1 MVRFKLKTFLLSL
14 IAIVAIATSSA
25 FAYFIFSDEVK
36 SSQLIEDK
44 IRVDNIEENYVFGRD
59 DYQGKDYTIY
69 LFPST
74 LYLDIYQAYL
84 DRTSTVLPEEA
95 FGYIEAVTKSDGSID
110 YEIYDDSKTGYSGYS
125 TYEKYVNDNND
136 YLDKRNVQ
144 LTEHSV
150 SRTHAYAR
158 GYQIVYDID
167 TGKSLSNGRNDG
179 LYEQV
184 YGGEDK
190 RIGFGGT
197 SGNNAV
203 VPDIGSDLWTD
214 TYITS
219 YDDGGGDKVG
229 AGSDTKL
236 SSDNLDFYTE
246 QYNYR
251 IPYKN
256 DRFGYWSELNYNEG
270 RILPQKI
277 EVFESISQSD
287 FAKETMT
294 PWTSMGDENGWYDLN
309 FAMRTYID
317 LTYTG
322 NKITSYSLP
331 FEVGENQKIELE
343 AFKTKDVI
351 NYFDINKSLSG
362 YADKDGIIRL
372 FPSFS
377 NSKGYVENYNGGR
390 DALRMDITESSVSS
404 RYPMLYF
411 KTTTDNGEN
420 IAGVDNTNIAF
431 IPNVDINNN
440 VTNLKI
446 AMHPASGPGE
456 WSSKYG
462 WTELYENEGTT
473 IINYIKNQYGL
484 GLYNFYFVVGQCTGE
499 KDQTNGTNIY
509 FTSENNVAN
518 DITDST
524 VFAQLKNKQM
534 NKISD
539 SSSCRTLNYHFHREE
554 TWWGETIDYYVHRT
568 YVLLVEKI
576 AEASFYRDLST
587 SYTDENELKS
597 VAEGQVSAPKFYNL
611 NAKLYK
617 ASLNASGAYDVDS
630 NSELTANNSYIYLA
644 QNVDLTESNENLV
657 MQIRFNNEYYNADM
671 GLYNLNPLSDGEALI
686 FNPTVDNSGNFTFN
700 DDAVFTNAS
709 EWFTTSSITFTSS
722 GETQNALTLTNFEDN
737 RGIYDILIEYNKA
750 DEHFNVYTYRHTN
763 IFIKLF
769 ENKVSIDTNTGLAI
783 HKNADGTDLDSLL
796 WRKKYY
802 LGVNMKLSD
811 TCDISFNSTQI
822 TFQEAVESFINSN
835 TNGYTKQNLLIRDFV
850 TDALIGYFDNTGNL
864 VLNLRVM
871 KNYILYFDKI
881 GS

>member
-14 IAIVAIATSSA
+14 IGIVAIATSSA

-44 IRVDNIEENYVFGRD
+44 IRVDNIEENYVFGRE
-59 DYQGKDYTIY
+59 DYVGKDYTIY

-74 LYLDIYQAYL
+74 LYLEIYQDYL
-84 DRTSTVLPEEA
+84 NGSTIKPEEA
-95 FGYIEAVTKSDGSID
+95 FGYIEAETKSDGSID
-110 YEIYDDSKTGYSGYS
+110 YEIYDDSKTGYSVYS
-125 TYEKYVNDNND
+125 TYEEYVNSNED
-136 YLDKRNVQ
+136 YLDESEYTIATKTNWRGEVTDT
-144 LTEHSV
+144 LSV
-150 SRTHAYAR
+150 KSYEM
-158 GYQIVYDID
+158 VYDIMQ
-167 TGKSLSNGRNDG
+167 TNVTSANGTNFGNAGNNERA
-179 LYEQV
+179 
-184 YGGEDK
+184 
-190 RIGFGGT
+190 GFGT
-197 SGNNAV
+197 PDKMNPVEVSPYVKNIVSGY
-203 VPDIGSDLWTD
+203 D
-214 TYITS
+214 TNKNQIKFN
-219 YDDGGGDKVG
+219 D
-229 AGSDTKL
+229 
-236 SSDNLDFYTE
+236 E
-246 QYNYR
+246 QFNYR
-251 IPYKN
+251 LQYKN
-256 DRFGYWSELNYNEG
+256 DRFGYWNELTYENG
-270 RILPQKI
+270 RVLPQKI
-277 EVFESISQSD
+277 EVFESISQED
-287 FAKETMT
+287 FSKKTMI
-294 PWTSMGDENGWYDLN
+294 PRTSMGDKNGWYELN
-309 FAMRTYID
+309 FAMWTYID
-317 LTYTG
+317 LTYNG
-322 NKITSYSLP
+322 ESITNYSLP
-331 FEVGENQKIELE
+331 FDVTGDQKIELE

-372 FPSFS
+372 FPCFS
-377 NSKGYVENYNGGR
+377 NSKGYVKEYNGGR

-431 IPNVDINNN
+431 VPNVDINNN

-484 GLYNFYFVVGQCTGE
+484 GLYNFYFVVGQCTGKQDE
-499 KDQTNGTNIY
+499 INGTNFY

-524 VFAQLKNKQM
+524 VFTQLKNKQM

-539 SSSCRTLNYHFHREE
+539 SSSCRTLNYHFHQEK
-554 TWWGETIDYYVHRT
+554 TWWGGTIDYYVHRT
-568 YVLLVEKI
+568 YVLLVEKV
-576 AEASFYRDLST
+576 AEASFYSDLST
-587 SYTDENELKS
+587 SYNTEEELKN
-597 VAEGQVSAPKFYNL
+597 ATERQVSAPKFYNL

-617 ASLNASGAYDVDS
+617 AELNSEGAYQVDAS
-630 NSELTANNSYIYLA
+630 SELTTNNSYIYLA
-644 QNVDLTESNENLV
+644 QNVDLTETNENLV
-657 MQIRFNNEYYNADM
+657 MQIRFNNEYYNTKN
-671 GLYNLNPLSDGEALI
+671 GLYNLNPLGEGEALI
-686 FNPTVDNSGNFTFN
+686 FNPKVDTSGNFTFN

-709 EWFTTSSITFTSS
+709 ERFKTSSIKITSS

-737 RGIYDILIEYNKA
+737 RGIYDILIEYNKTSTSSQ
-750 DEHFNVYTYRHTN
+750 FNVYTYRHTN

-769 ENKVSIDTNTGLAI
+769 ENKVSVDENTGLAI
-783 HKNADGTDLDSLL
+783 HKNADGTDFDSLL
-796 WRKKYY
+796 WRKRYY
-802 LGVNMKLSD
+802 LGVNMKRSD

-835 TNGYTKQNLLIRDFV
+835 SNTNGYTKENLLIRDFV

>member
-14 IAIVAIATSSA
+14 IGIVAIATSSA

-44 IRVDNIEENYVFGRD
+44 IRVDNIEENYIFGRE
-59 DYQGKDYTIY
+59 DYVGKDYTIY

-74 LYLDIYQAYL
+74 LYLEIYQDYL
-84 DRTSTVLPEEA
+84 DDPSNNVLPEEA
-95 FGYIEAVTKSDGSID
+95 FGYIEAVTHSDGSIK
-110 YEIYDDSKTGYSGYS
+110 YEITDDSKKGYSGYS
-125 TYEKYVNDNND
+125 TYEEYVNPNED
-136 YLDKRNVQ
+136 YLDESEYTIATKTNWLGEVTDT
-144 LTEHSV
+144 LSV
-150 SRTHAYAR
+150 KSYEM
-158 GYQIVYDID
+158 VYDIMQ
-167 TGKSLSNGRNDG
+167 TNVTSANGTNFGNAGNNERA
-179 LYEQV
+179 
-184 YGGEDK
+184 
-190 RIGFGGT
+190 GFGT
-197 SGNNAV
+197 PDKMNPVEVSPYVKNIVSGY
-203 VPDIGSDLWTD
+203 D
-214 TYITS
+214 TNTNQIKFN
-219 YDDGGGDKVG
+219 D
-229 AGSDTKL
+229 
-236 SSDNLDFYTE
+236 E
-246 QYNYR
+246 QFNYR
-251 IPYKN
+251 LQYKN
-256 DRFGYWSELNYNEG
+256 DRFGYWNELTYENG
-270 RILPQKI
+270 RVLPQKI
-277 EVFESISQSD
+277 EVFESISQED
-287 FAKETMT
+287 FSKKTMI
-294 PWTSMGDENGWYDLN
+294 PRTSMGDKNGWYELN
-309 FAMRTYID
+309 FAMWTYID

-322 NKITSYSLP
+322 ESITNYSLP
-331 FEVGENQKIELE
+331 FDVTVDQKIELE

-372 FPSFS
+372 FPCFS
-377 NSKGYVENYNGGR
+377 NSKGYVKEYNGGR
-390 DALRMDITESSVSS
+390 DSLRMDITESSVSS

-509 FTSENNVAN
+509 FTSENDVAN

-539 SSSCRTLNYHFHREE
+539 SSSCRTLNYHFHQEK
-554 TWWGETIDYYVHRT
+554 TWWGGTIDYYVHRT

-737 RGIYDILIEYNKA
+737 QGIYDILIEYNNNSGK
-750 DEHFNVYTYRHTN
+750 FNVYTYRHTN

-769 ENKVSIDTNTGLAI
+769 ENKVEIDEDTGLAI
-783 HKNADGTDLDSLL
+783 HKNADGTDFNYLL
-796 WRKKYY
+796 WRKQYY
-802 LGVNMKLSD
+802 LGVNMKASD

-822 TFQEAVESFINSN
+822 TFQEAVESFINPD
-835 TNGYTKQNLLIRDFV
+835 TNGFTKQNLLIRDFV
-850 TDALIGYFDNTGNL
+850 TDALIGYFDSNENL

-871 KNYILYFDKI
+871 KNYILYFDTI